1 MLWLCLNFPELPLEI
16 FQRGSSSREP
26 LAIGGTG
33 NPPRIIACNSAASSC
48 GVKQGITVSAAYALT
63 GNLTVLARD
72 ENREAA
78 ALEKIAMWAG
88 QFTPTISIAR
98 PSALLLEIQ
107 GSLKLFGG
115 FENLLS
121 KVKTGI
127 EELGYTS
134 DLASAPT
141 PAGALL
147 LARSGLELYAADHE
161 TLKNHLLRLS
171 IEVLDYEETAI
182 ESLGRMGIYTLGDC
196 LRLPR
201 DGLARR
207 FGQGLLDEI
216 DRALGGL
223 PDPRESF
230 AAPEKFSSTL
240 ELPYPVPDV
249 EPLLFGVKRV
259 VCELGGFLASRN
271 AGVMK
276 LAVQLKHEDHPV
288 TKTSFGL
295 SMPSRDTQHLLALL
309 RERFSS
315 VSLADRVVSLT
326 LTAEETA
333 QLAPRNFSLFGDKQR
348 TKENR
353 LALVERLRARLGE
366 NAVSGL
372 QLYPDHRP
380 ELAWRESEPG
390 TEAIA
395 IETLVRP
402 VWLLHKP
409 RQLAVD
415 GGSPVLNGPL
425 TLLSGPERI
434 ESGWWD
440 GFDIARDYFIAASGE
455 GAKYW
460 IYRERQGDPS
470 WYLHGIFS

>member
-1 MLWLCLNFPELPLEI
+1 M
-16 FQRGSSSREP
+16 
-26 LAIGGTG
+26 
-33 NPPRIIACNSAASSC
+33 ASKY
-48 GVKQGITVSAAYALT
+48 GVKQGMAVSATYALA
-63 GNLTVLARD
+63 GNLTALARD
-72 ENREAA
+72 EKREAA

-115 FENLLS
+115 FENLLG
-121 KVKTGI
+121 KVKTGLG
-127 EELGYTS
+127 ELGYTS
-134 DLASAPT
+134 NLALAPT
-141 PAGALL
+141 PTGALL
-147 LARSGLELYAADHE
+147 LAKSGLELCALNDE
-161 TLKNHLLRLS
+161 TFKNQLLRLS
-171 IEVLDYEETAI
+171 IEVLDYDETAI
-182 ESLGRMGIYTLGDC
+182 ESLGRMGVRTLGDC
-196 LRLPR
+196 LKLPR

-216 DRALGGL
+216 DRALGKL
-223 PDPRESF
+223 PDPRAPF
-230 AAPEKFSSTL
+230 VAPEEFASTL

-249 EPLLFGVKRV
+249 EPLLFGIKRMI
-259 VCELGGFLASRN
+259 CELCGFLASRN

-288 TKTSFGL
+288 TKINLGL
-295 SMPSRDTQHLLALL
+295 SMPSRDVQHLLALL

-315 VSLADRVVSLT
+315 VNLPDRVVSLT

-333 QLAPRNFSLFGDKQR
+333 QLAPRNFSLFGDKEGA
-348 TKENR
+348 KENR

-380 ELAWRESEPG
+380 ELAWCKSEPG
-390 TEAIA
+390 TETTA
-395 IETLVRP
+395 IEIPLRP
-402 VWLLHKP
+402 LWLLNRP
-409 RQLAVD
+409 RVLAVNAD
-415 GGSPVLNGPL
+415 MPVLNGPL

-440 GFDIARDYFIAASGE
+440 GFDITRDYFIAADSE

-460 IYRERQGDPS
+460 IYRERQDNPS
-470 WYLHGIFS
+470 WYLHGIFA

>member
-1 MLWLCLNFPELPLEI
+1 MIAGNFTA
-16 FQRGSSSREP
+16 GSY
-26 LAIGGTG
+26 
-33 NPPRIIACNSAASSC
+33 
-48 GVKQGITVSAAYALT
+48 GVKQGMTVSAAYALA

-72 ENREAA
+72 ENKEAA
-78 ALEKIAMWAG
+78 ALDKIAMWAG
-88 QFTPTISIAR
+88 QFTPTISIMR

-115 FENLLS
+115 FEDLLS

-127 EELGYTS
+127 EELGYTCNF
-134 DLASAPT
+134 ASAPT
-141 PAGALL
+141 PTGALL
-147 LARSGLELYAADHE
+147 LARSGLELHAAHHE

-171 IEVLDYEETAI
+171 IEVLYCEETVI
-182 ESLGRMGIYTLGDC
+182 ESLGRMGISTLGDC

-216 DRALGGL
+216 DRALGRL
-223 PDPRESF
+223 PDPREPF
-230 AAPEKFSSTL
+230 AAPEGFSSTL
-240 ELPYPVPDV
+240 ELPYPVPDM

-259 VCELGGFLASRN
+259 ICELGGFLASRN

-276 LAVQLKHEDHPV
+276 LVVQLKHEDHPV
-288 TKTSFGL
+288 TKINLGL

-315 VSLADRVVSLT
+315 VSLPDRVVSLT
-326 LTAEETA
+326 LAAEETA
-333 QLAPRNFSLFGDKQR
+333 QLAPRNFSLFGDKQGA
-348 TKENR
+348 KENR

-402 VWLLHKP
+402 MWLLHKP
-409 RQLAVD
+409 RRLAVD
-415 GGSPVLNGPL
+415 GDLPALNGPL
-425 TLLSGPERI
+425 TLLSGSERI

-460 IYRERQGDPS
+460 IYRERQGDLS
-470 WYLHGIFS
+470 WYLHGVFA

>member
-1 MLWLCLNFPELPLEI
+1 M
-16 FQRGSSSREP
+16 
-26 LAIGGTG
+26 
-33 NPPRIIACNSAASSC
+33 ASGY
-48 GVKQGITVSAAYALT
+48 GVKQGMAVSAAYALS
-63 GNLTVLARD
+63 GNLIVLDRD
-72 ENREAA
+72 EKGEAA

-88 QFTPTISIAR
+88 QFTPTVSIAH

-115 FENLLS
+115 FENLS
-121 KVKTGI
+121 GKVAAGLG
-127 EELGYTS
+127 ELGYTFN
-134 DLASAPT
+134 LALAPT
-141 PAGALL
+141 PTGALL
-147 LARSGLELYAADHE
+147 LARSGLELHAADHE
-161 TLKNHLLRLS
+161 TLKNYLLRLVLD
-171 IEVLDYEETAI
+171 VLDYDETAI
-182 ESLGRMGIYTLGDC
+182 ESLGRMGICTLGDC

-216 DRALGGL
+216 DRALGRL

-230 AAPEKFSSTL
+230 AAPEEFSSTL

-249 EPLLFGVKRV
+249 EPLLFGIKRV
-259 VCELGGFLASRN
+259 ICELCGFLASRN

-276 LAVQLKHEDHPV
+276 LVLQLKHEDHPV
-288 TKTSFGL
+288 TKINLGL
-295 SMPSRDTQHLLALL
+295 SVPSRNTQHLLTLL

-315 VSLADRVVSLT
+315 VSLPGRVESLT
-326 LTAEETA
+326 LTAAETA
-333 QLAPRNFSLFGDKQR
+333 QLAPRNFSLFGDKEGA
-348 TKENR
+348 KENR

-395 IETLVRP
+395 VETPVRP

-409 RQLAVD
+409 RMLAATGD
-415 GGSPVLNGPL
+415 SPVLDGPL
-425 TLLSGPERI
+425 ILLSGPERI

-440 GFDIARDYFIAASGE
+440 GFDIARDYFIAASSE

-460 IYRERQGDPS
+460 IFRERKDNPS
-470 WYLHGIFS
+470 WYLHGIFA

>member
-1 MLWLCLNFPELPLEI
+1 M
-16 FQRGSSSREP
+16 
-26 LAIGGTG
+26 A
-33 NPPRIIACNSAASSC
+33 
-48 GVKQGITVSAAYALT
+48 VSAAYALT

-72 ENREAA
+72 EKREAA
-78 ALEKIAMWAG
+78 ALEKIATWAG
-88 QFTPTISIAR
+88 QFTPTISITR

-107 GSLKLFGG
+107 GCIKLFGG

-121 KVKTGI
+121 KVKMGL
-127 EELGYTS
+127 EELGYIS
-134 DLASAPT
+134 NLASAPT
-141 PAGALL
+141 PTGALF
-147 LARSGLELYAADHE
+147 LARSGFELYAANHE
-161 TLKNHLLRLS
+161 TLKNHLFRL
-171 IEVLDYEETAI
+171 VLDVLDCDETAI
-182 ESLGRMGIYTLGDC
+182 ESLGRMGIYTLSDC

-216 DRALGGL
+216 DRALGRL
-223 PDPRESF
+223 PDPREPF
-230 AAPEKFSSTL
+230 VAPEEFSSTL

-249 EPLLFGVKRV
+249 EPLLFGIKRMI
-259 VCELGGFLASRN
+259 CELGGFLASRN

-276 LAVQLKHEDHPV
+276 LVVQLKHEDHPV
-288 TKTSFGL
+288 TKVSLGL

-315 VSLADRVVSLT
+315 VNLPDRVVSLA

-333 QLAPRNFSLFGDKQR
+333 QLAPRNFSLFGDKEG

-353 LALVERLRARLGE
+353 LAMVERLRARLGE

-402 VWLLHKP
+402 VWLLRKP
-409 RQLAVD
+409 RQLALAAD
-415 GGSPVLNGPL
+415 MPVLDGSL

-440 GFDIARDYFIAASGE
+440 GFDITRDYFIAAGSE

-460 IYRERQGDPS
+460 IYRERQDNPS
-470 WYLHGIFS
+470 WYLHGIFA